1 MDNTEMR
8 KLRVIKGY
16 TQLKMASLI
25 GVSLNT
31 YRNWELGAN
40 NPSEINEIK
49 LERILKDIKE
59 KQNGQNGNG

>member
-1 MDNTEMR
+1 MNMDNTEMR

-59 KQNGQNGNG
+59 K